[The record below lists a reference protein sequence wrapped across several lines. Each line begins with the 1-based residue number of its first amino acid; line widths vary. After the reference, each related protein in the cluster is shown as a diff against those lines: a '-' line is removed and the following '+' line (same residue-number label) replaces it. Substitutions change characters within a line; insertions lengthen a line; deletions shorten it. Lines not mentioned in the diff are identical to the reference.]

1 VDFRLQGITHG
12 VLPIDENDGTRV
24 HGLPGRTGLSDN
36 HQEPFFTMNFFLST
50 DLCIGVNEALSVHE
64 HLRAL
69 GVKKPGIVY
78 DANLTESLYFQDV
91 LRNINAGYSNCAI
104 YCNEFRGEPTYAHL
118 ENVAEFFRRESP
130 DGLVAIGGGS
140 TIDLGKGIA
149 LLMTNNVPAL
159 SLKGFPKDVSDPVPL
174 ITVPSLLGSGAEVSF
189 NAVFIDE
196 AKGRK
201 LGINS
206 RKNFPK
212 RSVIDPKLSM
222 TAPMESV
229 VASAMD
235 SLVHCVDS
243 FGSLKHTSMSR
254 MFSIEGFQ
262 RTFYALQQGQLDRA
276 ESRLDL
282 AIGSVCGVTAL
293 MNSGDGPT
301 NGFAYYVGVKH
312 KVPHG
317 LAGAI
322 FLKEVMRYNVDQG
335 YDKYAMLNPMSI
347 GVSAKEASAELL
359 EQMDSLYLQLS
370 IPNLAPYG
378 YGKGNKAE
386 LARNASIALSGSFA
400 GNPVEFTEESANIV
414 IDALI

>member
-1 VDFRLQGITHG
+1 
-12 VLPIDENDGTRV
+12 
-24 HGLPGRTGLSDN
+24 
-36 HQEPFFTMNFFLST
+36 MNFFLST
-50 DLCIGVNEALSVHE
+50 DLCIGVNEALAVHE
-64 HLRAL
+64 HLQSL

-78 DANLTESLYFQDV
+78 DASLTGSFYFQDV
-91 LRNINAGYSNCAI
+91 LRNINAVYANSVI

-140 TIDLGKGIA
+140 TIDLGKGVA
-149 LLMTNNVPAL
+149 LLLTNNVPAL

-174 ITVPSLLGSGAEVSF
+174 VTVPSLLGSGAEVSF

-196 AKGRK
+196 AEGRK

-212 RSVIDPKLSM
+212 KSVIDPNLSM
-222 TAPMESV
+222 SAPMESV
-229 VASAMD
+229 IASAMD

-243 FGSLKHTSMSR
+243 FGSVKHTPISR
-254 MFSIEGFQ
+254 IFSIEGFR

-282 AIGSVCGVTAL
+282 AIGSVCGTTAL

-301 NGFAYYVGVKH
+301 NGFAYYLGVKH

-322 FLKEVMRYNVDQG
+322 FLKEVMRYNFDNG
-335 YDKYAMLNPMSI
+335 YDKYALLNPMRAD
-347 GVSAKEASAELL
+347 VSAKDSTSELL
-359 EQMDSLYLQLS
+359 EQMDELYRQLE
-370 IPNLAPYG
+370 IPNLVPYG
-378 YGKGNKAE
+378 YGKGNVAE
-386 LARNASIALSGSFA
+386 LARNASSALSGSFA
-400 GNPVEFTEESANIV
+400 GNPVEFTEESARVV
-414 IDALI
+414 IDALT

>member
-1 VDFRLQGITHG
+1 
-12 VLPIDENDGTRV
+12 
-24 HGLPGRTGLSDN
+24 
-36 HQEPFFTMNFFLST
+36 MNFFLST
-50 DLCIGVNEALSVHE
+50 DLCIGVNEALAVHE
-64 HLRAL
+64 HLQGL
-69 GVKKPGIVY
+69 GIRKPGIIY
-78 DANLTESLYFQDV
+78 DASLTGSLYFQDV
-91 LRNINAGYSNCAI
+91 LRNINAGYANCVI

-140 TIDLGKGIA
+140 TIDLGKGVA
-149 LLMTNNVPAL
+149 LLSTNNVPAL
-159 SLKGFPKDVSDPVPL
+159 SLKGFPKDVADPLPL

-196 AKGRK
+196 AEGRK

-212 RSVIDPKLSM
+212 KAVIDPKLSM

-229 VASAMD
+229 IASAMD

-243 FGSLKHTSMSR
+243 FGSKKHTPLSR
-254 MFSIEGFQ
+254 IFSVEGFR

-276 ESRLDL
+276 EARLDL
-282 AIGSVCGVTAL
+282 ALGSICGVTAL

-301 NGFAYYVGVKH
+301 NGFAYYVGVRH

-322 FLKEVMRYNVDQG
+322 FLKEVMRYNFNQG
-335 YDKYAMLNPMSI
+335 YDKYAMLNPMSAC
-347 GVSAKEASAELL
+347 GTARGASEQLL
-359 EQMDSLYLQLS
+359 EQMDALYRQLS
-370 IPNLAPYG
+370 IPNLGPYG
-378 YGKGNKAE
+378 YGKGNAAE
-386 LARNASIALSGSFA
+386 LARNASQALSGSFA
-400 GNPVEFTEESANIV
+400 GNPVEFTEESANAV
-414 IDALI
+414 IDALT

>member
-1 VDFRLQGITHG
+1 
-12 VLPIDENDGTRV
+12 
-24 HGLPGRTGLSDN
+24 
-36 HQEPFFTMNFFLST
+36 MNFFLST
-50 DLCIGVNEALSVHE
+50 DLCIGVNEALAVHE
-64 HLRAL
+64 HLQSL
-69 GVKKPGIVY
+69 GVKKPGIIY
-78 DANLTESLYFQDV
+78 DASLAGSFYFQDV
-91 LRNINAGYSNCAI
+91 LRNINAGYSNSVL
-104 YCNEFRGEPTYAHL
+104 YCNEFKGEPTYAHL
-118 ENVAEFFRRESP
+118 ENVAEHFRRESP

-140 TIDLGKGIA
+140 TIDLGKGVA
-149 LLMTNNVPAL
+149 LLLTNNVPAL

-196 AKGRK
+196 AEGRK

-212 RSVIDPKLSM
+212 KSVIDPKLSM
-222 TAPMESV
+222 SAPMESV
-229 VASAMD
+229 IASAMD

-243 FGSLKHTSMSR
+243 FGSVKHTPVSR
-254 MFSIEGFQ
+254 IFSIEGFQ

-276 ESRLDL
+276 ESRIDL
-282 AIGSVCGVTAL
+282 AIGSVCGTTAL

-301 NGFAYYVGVKH
+301 NGFAYYLGVKH

-322 FLKEVMRYNVDQG
+322 FLKEVMRYNVNNG
-335 YDKYAMLNPMSI
+335 YEKYALLNPMRSKD
-347 GVSAKEASAELL
+347 SAKETTAELL
-359 EQMDSLYLQLS
+359 EQMDSLYRQLE

-386 LARNASIALSGSFA
+386 LAANASRALSGSFA
-400 GNPVEFTEESANIV
+400 GNPVEFTEESANVV
-414 IDALI
+414 IDALT

>member
-1 VDFRLQGITHG
+1 
-12 VLPIDENDGTRV
+12 
-24 HGLPGRTGLSDN
+24 
-36 HQEPFFTMNFFLST
+36 MNFFLST
-50 DLCIGVNEALSVHE
+50 DLCIGVNEALAVHE
-64 HLRAL
+64 HLQSL
-69 GVKKPGIVY
+69 GVKKPGIIY
-78 DANLTESLYFQDV
+78 DASLTGSFYFQDV
-91 LRNINAGYSNCAI
+91 LRNINAVYANSVI

-140 TIDLGKGIA
+140 TIDLGKGVA
-149 LLMTNNVPAL
+149 LLLTNNVPAL

-174 ITVPSLLGSGAEVSF
+174 VTVPSLLGSGAEVSF

-196 AKGRK
+196 AEGRK

-212 RSVIDPKLSM
+212 KSVIDPNLSM
-222 TAPMESV
+222 SAPMESV
-229 VASAMD
+229 IASAMD

-243 FGSLKHTSMSR
+243 FGSVKHTPISR
-254 MFSIEGFQ
+254 IFSIEGFR

-282 AIGSVCGVTAL
+282 AIGSICGTTAL

-301 NGFAYYVGVKH
+301 NGFAYYLGVKH

-322 FLKEVMRYNVDQG
+322 FLKEVMRYNFDNG
-335 YDKYAMLNPMSI
+335 YEKYALLNPMRVD
-347 GVSAKEASAELL
+347 VSANESTAELL
-359 EQMDSLYLQLS
+359 EQMDELYRQLD
-370 IPNLAPYG
+370 IPNLVPYG
-378 YGKGNKAE
+378 YGKGNMAE
-386 LARNASIALSGSFA
+386 LARNASMALSGSFA
-400 GNPVEFTEESANIV
+400 GNPVGFTEESARVV
-414 IDALI
+414 IDALT

>member
-1 VDFRLQGITHG
+1 
-12 VLPIDENDGTRV
+12 
-24 HGLPGRTGLSDN
+24 
-36 HQEPFFTMNFFLST
+36 MNFFLST
-50 DLCIGVNEALSVHE
+50 DLCIGVNEALAVHE
-64 HLRAL
+64 HLQSL
-69 GVKKPGIVY
+69 GVKKPGIIY
-78 DANLTESLYFQDV
+78 DASLTGSFYFQDV
-91 LRNINAGYSNCAI
+91 LRNINAVYANSVI

-140 TIDLGKGIA
+140 TIDLGKGVA
-149 LLMTNNVPAL
+149 LLLTNNVPAL

-174 ITVPSLLGSGAEVSF
+174 VTVPSLLGSGAEVSF

-196 AKGRK
+196 AEGRK

-212 RSVIDPKLSM
+212 KSVIDPNLSM
-222 TAPMESV
+222 SAPMESV
-229 VASAMD
+229 IASAMD

-243 FGSLKHTSMSR
+243 FGSVKHTPISR
-254 MFSIEGFQ
+254 IFSIEGFR

-282 AIGSVCGVTAL
+282 AIGSVCGTTAL

-301 NGFAYYVGVKH
+301 NGFAYYLGVKH

-322 FLKEVMRYNVDQG
+322 FLKEVMRYNFDNG
-335 YDKYAMLNPMSI
+335 YDKYALLNPMRAD
-347 GVSAKEASAELL
+347 VSAKESTSELL
-359 EQMDSLYLQLS
+359 EQMDELYRQLE
-370 IPNLAPYG
+370 IPNLVPYG
-378 YGKGNKAE
+378 YGKGNVAE
-386 LARNASIALSGSFA
+386 LARNASSALSGSFA
-400 GNPVEFTEESANIV
+400 GNPVEFTEESARVV
-414 IDALI
+414 IDALT